1 MKQYEIWWAQLPEPV
16 GRRPVLL
23 LTRDAA
29 FAYLHRFLAVEITSR
44 RRSIPQE
51 LELGTREGLPRAC
64 VANFDN
70 LRGVPKHAL
79 VERAGRL
86 APARIVEAKRAFGYG
101 LRWPELTSL

>member
-1 MKQYEIWWAQLPEPV
+1 MKQYEIWWAELPEPV

-23 LTRDAA
+23 LTRDSAY
-29 FAYLHRFLAVEITSR
+29 AYLHRVLAVEITSR

-51 LELGTREGLPRAC
+51 LDLGTREGLPRVC

-70 LRGVPKHAL
+70 LRGVPRHAL

-86 APARIVEAKRAFGYG
+86 APRRIVEAKRAFGYAV
-101 LRWPELTSL
+101 RWSELTAI